1 MNIVDKS
8 DEEIMGHAN
17 ELWRDLIKSSNDGNY
32 GEFIKNFAPSLTM
45 GLDEIEVGKQF
56 ATSELTRNLADEFDE
71 LGIIRRGEHVSVLYR
86 QRSTKRE
93 GEWLGRLVLGY
104 DEGKVKIFGAS
115 IF

>member
-45 GLDEIEVGKQF
+45 ALD
-56 ATSELTRNLADEFDE
+56 LAAGRCLRALRAAFSSFSA
-71 LGIIRRGEHVSVLYR
+71 RRCSYC
-86 QRSTKRE
+86 S
-93 GEWLGRLVLGY
+93 
-104 DEGKVKIFGAS
+104 S
-115 IF
+115 C